1 MSCALSKDV
10 DPEYI
15 DTVFLQM
22 QPTMPYHVGSY
33 ESQVLEP
40 APKKQRTKQTQKS
53 FADTSETESFRPLR
67 LPCSIRFSE
76 LFKEPGHFHTST
88 QVRKVCFHWIA

>member
-1 MSCALSKDV
+1 MSCAPSKGV

-22 QPTMPYHVGSY
+22 QPTMPFHVGSN
-33 ESQVLEP
+33 ESQALEP
-40 APKKQRTKQTQKS
+40 APKKKCTEQTQKS
-53 FADTSETESFRPLR
+53 FADTSEIESFRPLR

-76 LFKEPGHFHTST
+76 LFKEPGLFHTST
-88 QVRKVCFHWIA
+88 QVQKVCFHWIA